1 MDGPAP
7 MSMHESVVRGVMS
20 VMSFVLRNPFSMFCA
35 KLLNHIGLRALTVHG
50 SRRCA
55 IVISGLSSSV
65 IICGWCSGYLKYSL
79 EYSLSMKPTFRAK
92 VQKLRRIVIP
102 KPVCKARGIEEGD
115 EVDIELERVEE
126 AE

>member
-1 MDGPAP
+1 
-7 MSMHESVVRGVMS
+7 
-20 VMSFVLRNPFSMFCA
+20 
-35 KLLNHIGLRALTVHG
+35 
-50 SRRCA
+50 
-55 IVISGLSSSV
+55 
-65 IICGWCSGYLKYSL
+65 
-79 EYSLSMKPTFRAK
+79 MKPTFRAK